1 MLTQKLQEDLTTAMK
16 ARQQERVDTIRLLLS
31 EIKNAEIDKQSSLSD
46 EDVIAVL
53 KKQEKKLKD
62 ALEMF
67 EEAKR
72 DDLVDQYKSQIAIIQ
87 EYLPA
92 ELSDAEL
99 SKAIAE
105 LKEEHKDVVEQN
117 PNALIGIAMKE
128 LSTRASPDRI
138 LQALK

>member
-1 MLTQKLQEDLTTAMK
+1 MK

-31 EIKNAEIDKQSSLSD
+31 EIKNAEIDKQSSLTD

-72 DDLVDQYKSQIAIIQ
+72 DDLVDQHKSQITIIQ

-117 PNALIGIAMKE
+117 PNALIGIAMKK

>member
-1 MLTQKLQEDLTTAMK
+1 MK